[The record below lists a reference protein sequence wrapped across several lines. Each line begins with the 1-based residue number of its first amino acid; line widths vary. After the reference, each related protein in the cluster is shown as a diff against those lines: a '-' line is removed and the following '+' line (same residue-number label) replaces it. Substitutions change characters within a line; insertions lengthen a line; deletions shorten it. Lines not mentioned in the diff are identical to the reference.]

1 MSKNQY
7 GGQAVLEGVM
17 MRGAEDIAVAV
28 RRSPDNIVIKK
39 MKADSIANK
48 YSFLQWPFIRGFL
61 ALFSSL
67 IVGTKALSFS
77 ANQLAEEDEEEITT
91 KEMISSII
99 LSFLFAILLFVV
111 FPASMVALLDSYVES
126 NLILNFIE
134 GIIKIIAFLSYL
146 FIISRFEDIKRVFM
160 YHGAEH
166 KVIFTYEKG
175 LPLTVENAKTF
186 GTLHPRCGTNF
197 LFIVILMSIFF
208 FTFFG
213 RPPFFQRIMYHVIL
227 LPLIAGTS
235 YEIIKEAGG
244 SRVDSITGK
253 VKINPIIKA
262 IATPGLYLQ
271 KLTTR
276 EPDDSMLEVAITALE
291 AVLPEQ
297 RKDEK
302 SV

>member
-1 MSKNQY
+1 MSKTQY

-17 MRGAEDIAVAV
+17 MRGKEDIAVAV
-28 RRSPDNIVIKK
+28 RRSPENIVLKKIKVK
-39 MKADSIANK
+39 SIGSK
-48 YSFLQWPFIRGFL
+48 YPFLKLPFIRGIV

-67 IVGTKALSFS
+67 IVGTKALSYS

-91 KEMISSII
+91 KEMVFSIM
-99 LSFLFAILLFVV
+99 LAFAFAILLFVV
-111 FPASMVALLDSYVES
+111 FPATIVALVQPYVDS

-134 GIIKIIAFLSYL
+134 GIIKITAFLSYL
-146 FIISRFEDIKRVFM
+146 FIISRMEDIKRVFM

-166 KVIFTYEKG
+166 KVIFTHEEG
-175 LPLTVENAKTF
+175 LPLTVENAKKF
-186 GTLHPRCGTNF
+186 ATLHPRCGTNF
-197 LFIVILMSIFF
+197 MFIVILISIFF

-213 RPPFFQRIMYHVIL
+213 RPPFLLRIMYHIIL
-227 LPLIAGTS
+227 LPVIAGTS
-235 YEIIKEAGG
+235 YEILKEAGG
-244 SRVDSITGK
+244 SRVCPTTGK

-276 EPDDSMLEVAITALE
+276 EPDDSMLEVAIEALK

-297 RKDEK
+297 GKDEL